1 MSDANRID
9 ALVQAYLDDMALAGE
24 IAELAELIK
33 NDPAAADAF
42 ARATRFESLLQTH
55 LIEER
60 RAGDWAEPAK
70 PVQPLQSPWRF
81 RHPAAIGAA
90 LLAVAAVVLLAIR
103 WWPAEVAVAASGHRV
118 LNGRVLVDGIETNV
132 FADGATLEVLG
143 EVNAAIRLA
152 DGNDFELTPTTN
164 AVIRADA
171 GEAIVAM
178 QSGRGKFHGGGA
190 KRPLRVD
197 TPLGA
202 VSGRAADFAVDLEP
216 TTEDEEAVVGPVDF
230 PAFLIVAVLTGQ
242 VEVRE
247 ADEKVKVSAGES
259 RAFAQEKIPTFN
271 GRVVA
276 VSADGQTVTIEGKSG
291 KPGLPSP
298 RRDVSISP
306 RTELAYHGTEQG
318 GDRPTVGM
326 RVTAVL
332 DKTSPDMA
340 AAMEF
345 GEKVP
350 TVSGTV
356 TQVSEDGRT
365 LSIEV
370 YRKGDSPLA
379 RTIAIDER
387 TRMTYVG
394 IESIAARPTI
404 GYPASIWL
412 AKDTDRALE
421 IRFVVKTK
429 GQTPKDSTAD
439 PKLDT
444 PKKSPSSSKPSA
456 KSGTQSTKPMKKAT
470 KDGNSATD
478 DKPMKP
484 IPKFNPKA
492 KDS

>member
-9 ALVQAYLDDMALAGE
+9 ALVQAYFDDTALAGE
-24 IAELAELIK
+24 IAELAELIRS
-33 NDPAAADAF
+33 DPHAADAF

-55 LIEER
+55 LVEER
-60 RAGDWAEPAK
+60 RAGEWAEPVEA
-70 PVQPLQSPWRF
+70 VQLPASRF
-81 RHPAAIGAA
+81 RRPAAIGAT
-90 LLAVAAVVLLAIR
+90 LVAVAAAVLLVIR
-103 WWPAEVAVAASGHRV
+103 WWPVEVAVAATGHRV

-143 EVNAAIRLA
+143 DVNAAIRLA

-164 AVIRADA
+164 ATIRADA
-171 GEAIVAM
+171 GEAIVAL

-216 TTEDEEAVVGPVDF
+216 TTVEEEAVGDMAVAVDF
-230 PAFLIVAVLTGQ
+230 PAFLIVAVLAGQ

-276 VSADGQTVTIEGKSG
+276 VSGDGKTVTIEGKSG
-291 KPGLPSP
+291 KPGVPSP
-298 RRDVSISP
+298 RRDVAITL
-306 RTELAYHGTEQG
+306 RTELAFFGAEKG
-318 GDRPTVGM
+318 ADRPTIGM

-332 DKTSPDMA
+332 DKSSPETA

-356 TQVSEDGRT
+356 TQVSDDGRT
-365 LSIEV
+365 LTIEV
-370 YRKGDSPLA
+370 YRKGDTPLA

-387 TRMTYVG
+387 TRLSYVG
-394 IESIAARPTI
+394 IEPSAAKPTV

-412 AKDTDRALE
+412 AKDSDRATE

-429 GQTPKDSTAD
+429 GPAPKSTPDGPKVDS
-439 PKLDT
+439 
-444 PKKSPSSSKPSA
+444 PKKSPA
-456 KSGTQSTKPMKKAT
+456 GKSGAQSTPPVKKPVKELKPAEPKPT
-470 KDGNSATD
+470 KIKS
-478 DKPMKP
+478 
-484 IPKFNPKA
+484 KA
-492 KDS
+492 KTS